1 MARLAVIAVLLASA
15 TARAEVDY
23 EVVPPDRARPDVP
36 PTVEVTVVDG
46 PKLPQDKYVLRDAD
60 AKPPIELHAAKL
72 RGFAQGN
79 ETVALAIVMDT
90 WEMWVGND
98 DVIRADD
105 RDPARL
111 ASRTPGVLKPLAA
124 ALDGVKFAD
133 AGPPGSLAM
142 IVTYGDRAA
151 LRVPPEPLAALSG
164 AQLGSQQ
171 DYYGVKGAEMTAG
184 IELALARLHD
194 VTAARKL
201 LVVICDGHDTND
213 DAARVRLRAAKAAAA
228 QDRVQTFA
236 IIYKAPLSDAAGPG
250 NAITALVPGAV
261 TVNTAEAIASA
272 LATILAKLDDRYYL
286 TFPGWDAVRDVGLA
300 WDGKPHHLVLAID
313 HDDQEAADVILAPA
327 WRPPHPRSVVFWV
340 LIAVAAAA
348 VVAAGAI
355 ATVVLV
361 RRRRRAAPASPPSAA
376 VPVKTVMIGAGGD
389 RDGSPVVGW
398 LVPLNGHAA
407 YQTFRL
413 RGGVTKI
420 GTGRTGCDIAIDDG
434 FMSTEHCQIAA
445 SPHGFTLIDSRST
458 NGCYVND
465 HRIDRHELVD
475 NDLVT
480 LGKTCLRFKSIG

>member
-1 MARLAVIAVLLASA
+1 MGRGRSDGSRLGAREHRRAGGRPLRRRAVGA
-15 TARAEVDY
+15 
-23 EVVPPDRARPDVP
+23 RARPESP

-46 PKLPQDKYVLRDAD
+46 PKLPQDKYTLRDAD

-72 RGFAQGN
+72 RGFAQGS

-105 RDPARL
+105 ADPARL

-133 AGPPGSLAM
+133 AGPPGSHAL
-142 IVTYGDRAA
+142 IVTYGDRATV
-151 LRVPPEPLAALSG
+151 RVPPEPLASLSG
-164 AQLGSQQ
+164 AQLGTQA
-171 DYYGVKGAEMTAG
+171 DYYGVRGAELAAG

-236 IIYKAPLSDAAGPG
+236 IVYKAPLSDAAGPG
-250 NAITALVPGAV
+250 NAITTLVPGAV
-261 TVNTAEAIASA
+261 TVNTADAIASA

-313 HDDQEAADVILAPA
+313 HDDQDTAEVVLAPA
-327 WRPPHPRSVVFWV
+327 WRPPHPRGLAFYV
-340 LIAVAAAA
+340 AVGLAAAA
-348 VVAAGAI
+348 FAVAVAI
-355 ATVVLV
+355 AVLILV
-361 RRRRRAAPASPPSAA
+361 RRRRGRGSRAGAERGGAREDRDDRGRRRPRRLPRRRLARAAQRPRRVPDVPAA
-376 VPVKTVMIGAGGD
+376 
-389 RDGSPVVGW
+389 
-398 LVPLNGHAA
+398 
-407 YQTFRL
+407 
-413 RGGVTKI
+413 
-420 GTGRTGCDIAIDDG
+420 
-434 FMSTEHCQIAA
+434 
-445 SPHGFTLIDSRST
+445 
-458 NGCYVND
+458 
-465 HRIDRHELVD
+465 
-475 NDLVT
+475 
-480 LGKTCLRFKSIG
+480 